1 MTTVRILRLA
11 IGGDGVGRLDDG
23 RAVFVPRTAPGDLV
37 ELTDL
42 RLQKRFARARPGRLL
57 ERSPERVDPR
67 CPHYVEDEC
76 GGCQLQHL
84 ASEAQREAR
93 LDGAGVGVG
102 LSITSGVGVA
112 LGSGVGV

>member
-42 RLQKRFARARPGRLL
+42 RLQKRFARARPGRVL
-57 ERSPERVDPR
+57 EPSAERV
-67 CPHYVEDEC
+67 EANALTWS
-76 GGCQLQHL
+76 GL
-84 ASEAQREAR
+84 ATDAPTLVSPNAWS
-93 LDGAGVGVG
+93 LP
-102 LSITSGVGVA
+102 S
-112 LGSGVGV
+112 